1 MSYSAR
7 EEYHNKHAR
16 LYKWMAQGFKQF
28 SILVDQILL
37 RKIATV
43 SSG

>member
-7 EEYHNKHAR
+7 EEYHNKRAR

-28 SILVDQILL
+28 SILVDHIKL
-37 RKIATV
+37 ITY
-43 SSG
+43 